1 MTKGSKSL
9 IIFFVSILSFT
20 LVSAQKNDTLK
31 KFNSFF
37 GIRFGAALPMGE
49 FASHDYGYGGYA
61 LLGTSFGGEAAWF
74 ITPKLGFGVDV
85 STNTFNFA
93 TGYYAEDFYLENAA
107 DYAHVSLLSGPYKLR
122 TYMVGAYYK
131 IAYSQKFHST
141 FKLMGGRFAAK
152 SPDQFYGIKTNA
164 FGNLNWWKTGA
175 WSYKYTFLT
184 GVSFEYKLYEQV
196 SLVLQADF
204 TYAKAAFTFNTS
216 GTSSYTDY
224 MDMPVLRLQPGI
236 NIHF

>member
-1 MTKGSKSL
+1 MLL
-9 IIFFVSILSFT
+9 ILILGC
-20 LVSAQKNDTLK
+20 LWIKPVAAQKNDSLK
-31 KFNSFF
+31 KYNSFV

-49 FASHDYGYGGYA
+49 FASQEYGYGGYA

-74 ITPKLGFGVDV
+74 VTPKLGFGFDY
-85 STNTFNFA
+85 SMNSFNFA
-93 TGYYAEDFYLENAA
+93 TGWYAEDFYLENAA
-107 DYAHVSLLSGPYKLR
+107 DYAHVSILSGPYKLR
-122 TYMVGAYYK
+122 TYMAGVYYK
-131 IAYSQKFHST
+131 IAYSSKFHST

-175 WSYKYTFLT
+175 WSYKFTFLS

-204 TYAKAAFTFNTS
+204 TYAKAAFTFVTS

-224 MDMPVLRLQPGI
+224 LKMPVFRLQPGI